1 MTEKELALRLEAVCA
16 DARRKHDL
24 RWDEVF
30 RALSL
35 AMLSV
40 MRSCDCA
47 DCRKSVFRRV
57 KRLPKHLAEAR
68 AYAVEKYAGRV
79 GHC

>member
-16 DARRKHDL
+16 DARRKGF

-40 MRSCDCA
+40 MRSCDCQE
-47 DCRKSVFRRV
+47 CRKSVFRRV
-57 KRLPKHLAEAR
+57 KKLPKHLAEAR
-68 AYAVEKYAGRV
+68 AYAVEKYAGRN